1 MSVMAKTTLTT
12 AEAIIQAM
20 EFQKTGR
27 LAEAE
32 VLFRKVLEVAPKH
45 AQALSQLGL
54 LEQATGRASG
64 LERVKDAVNLS
75 PEASRLW
82 FNYAKALQAAN
93 EAKKAE
99 AAYKKTVS
107 LEPDFYDGRLALANL
122 LKRLDRTGEAVP
134 HFEHAAKV
142 QPGSAHAHLALGTAL
157 NDVRL
162 YDRALKALES
172 AYKLV
177 PGSADVNMQLGL
189 ALSRMNRSRD
199 SLKFFAQAFQLNP
212 ASATARWHAALTL
225 PIFYENMEEIDEWR
239 DRWEKGVRMLDEKLD
254 LSSEDGV
261 RNALNAACSI
271 THFYLNYQGRHDRQ
285 LQELFGGLT
294 SRIAAA
300 AFPKFAETAA
310 QAPAERVRVGVMS
323 HFFRLHSISKTH
335 GAWATGLDREK
346 FEVTLVYTGTSK
358 DQMTEKLASQCE
370 HFLHRSLTG
379 SLSNEQFLAD
389 LRGRRFDVL
398 IYPDLGMTPAY
409 GVIAAL
415 PLAPVQC
422 NGLGHPVTAGL
433 PAVNVTLSSA
443 AMEPE
448 DGDAH
453 YSERLV
459 RLDNLAYCYDDALFR
474 EPKTTF
480 KRDHNGPVYVCSQ
493 NLSKILPDQDRL
505 FARIAAEVPNSQLW
519 FLSNFSD
526 ELSARF
532 VQRVA
537 RAYEALG
544 VRPEGRIR
552 MLPRLSQQDFFAMYR
567 AADVGLDGLAW
578 NGCNTTFE
586 ALGCGLPVVTMP
598 GDKMRARHAFG
609 ILRQAGLDELIAR
622 GPDQFVEIA
631 TALGRDKERLVHVRE
646 TIARDAHKV
655 YNDPAPIRSLEAF
668 LLEAAG
674 RAALPAKRAL
684 AAS

>member
-1 MSVMAKTTLTT
+1 MAKTTLTT
-12 AEAIIQAM
+12 AEAIIQAI
-20 EFQKTGR
+20 ELQKTGR

-45 AQALSQLGL
+45 AQALSYLGL
-54 LEQATGRASG
+54 LELTTGRDTG
-64 LERVKDAVNLS
+64 LDRVKDAVNLA
-75 PEASRLW
+75 PEASRVW
-82 FNYAKALQAAN
+82 FNYAKALAA
-93 EAKKAE
+93 AKNTAAAE
-99 AAYKKTVS
+99 RAYKKTIA
-107 LEPDFYDGRLALANL
+107 LEPDYVDARMSLANL
-122 LKRLDRTGEAVP
+122 LKRNDRTAEAVA
-134 HFEHAAKV
+134 HFEHAAKL
-142 QPGSAHAHLALGTAL
+142 QPDSAHAQLALGTAL

-162 YDRALKALES
+162 YDRATKALEA

-177 PGSADVNMQLGL
+177 PGSADINMQLGL
-189 ALSRMNRSRD
+189 ALSRMNRSKE
-199 SLKFFAQAFQLNP
+199 SLKFFAQAVKLNP
-212 ASATARWHAALTL
+212 ANGTARWHAALTL
-225 PIFYENMEEIDEWR
+225 PIYYENMEEIDVWR
-239 DRWEKGVRMLDEKLD
+239 DRWGKGVRLLSDNLD
-254 LSSEDGV
+254 LSSDEAV

-271 THFYLNYQGRHDRQ
+271 THFYLNYQGRHDRP
-285 LQELFGGLT
+285 LQALFGGLT
-294 SRIAAA
+294 AKVAAA
-300 AFPKFAETAA
+300 AFPQFVETPSPK
-310 QAPAERVRVGVMS
+310 PAERVRVGLMS
-323 HFFRLHSISKTH
+323 HFYRLHSISKTH
-335 GAWATGLDREK
+335 GAWATALDREK
-346 FEVTLVYTGTSK
+346 FEVTLIYTGTTK
-358 DQMTEKLASQCE
+358 DVMTEQLAAKCE
-370 HFLHRSLTG
+370 HFLHRPLTG
-379 SLSNEQFLAD
+379 VLSNPEFLTD
-389 LRGRRFDVL
+389 LRNRQFDVL

-433 PAVNVTLSSA
+433 PAVNVTLSSE

-448 DGDAH
+448 DGDEH
-453 YSERLV
+453 YTERLV
-459 RLDNLAYCYDDALFR
+459 RLANLAYSYDDALFR

-480 KRDHNGPVYVCSQ
+480 KKDHDGPVYVCSQ

-552 MLPRLSQQDFFAMYR
+552 MVPRLSQQDFFAMYR

-598 GDKMRARHAFG
+598 GDKMRARHAYG
-609 ILRQAGLDELIAR
+609 ILRQAGLDELIAAT
-622 GPDQFVEIA
+622 PDQFVEIA
-631 TALGRDKERLVHVRE
+631 VGLGRERDRLAHVRE
-646 TIARDAHKV
+646 RIVENRPKI

-674 RAALPAKRAL
+674 RAEAPGQRAL